1 MKKSGLTTL
10 LVSGVLTILL
20 VSGLVLVLC
29 ISKEG
34 SKETTE
40 SSEVKTEQVDRET
53 AKKAARKEKEQEIK
67 LGTLIPDDEKYFPGK
82 EVEIIDGEDGDNYG
96 FDIKGATEEE
106 YKTFIEACKGDE
118 WFNVDAEAN
127 DYFYSYSFDKAY
139 YLTVTYN
146 AADEYTPESYVNVW
160 VSKSKNAEMKA
171 EVNVEI
177 NTGK

>member
-1 MKKSGLTTL
+1 MKKLVLTTL
-10 LVSGVLTILL
+10 LVAGLALGGYASI
-20 VSGLVLVLC
+20 VS
-29 ISKEG
+29 INQYFKEEP
-34 SKETTE
+34 KETTT
-40 SSEVKTEQVDRET
+40 SSEVKTEKVDREA
-53 AKKAARKEKEQEIK
+53 AKEVARKEKEQEIK
-67 LGTLIPDDEKYFPGK
+67 LGTLIPDVEKYFPGK
-82 EVEIIDGEDGDNYG
+82 EVEIIDGEDGDHYG
-96 FDIKGATEEE
+96 FDINGATEEE

-139 YLTVTYN
+139 YLTVMYN
-146 AADEYTPESYVNVW
+146 AADEYTPESYVNIW